1 MLSYVKTDWKPIL
14 QNIMLEFPHLESNIN
29 EERNNYEGL
38 AEIYPKTSEVME
50 AFNLCPISK
59 LKVVIIGQDPYHQP
73 NQAHGLAFSVNS
85 GIKIPPSLRNIFLE
99 IQQNYNLSS
108 NLPTSG
114 NLSYLATQGVLLLNT
129 TLTVRQSKPNS
140 HVKLWKGFTQKII
153 DYILTHLDNIIFM
166 VWGNNAKALLN
177 KKPESLLL
185 KHHILSSVHP
195 SPLSANRGGW
205 FGKELF
211 IQANK
216 KLEEY
221 QKTPIHW
228 ISPDYLLEE

>member
-1 MLSYVKTDWKPIL
+1 
-14 QNIMLEFPHLESNIN
+14 
-29 EERNNYEGL
+29 
-38 AEIYPKTSEVME
+38 
-50 AFNLCPISK
+50 
-59 LKVVIIGQDPYHQP
+59 
-73 NQAHGLAFSVNS
+73 
-85 GIKIPPSLRNIFLE
+85 
-99 IQQNYNLSS
+99 
-108 NLPTSG
+108 
-114 NLSYLATQGVLLLNT
+114 
-129 TLTVRQSKPNS
+129 
-140 HVKLWKGFTQKII
+140 
-153 DYILTHLDNIIFM
+153 M